1 MADNTSMNRDS
12 QFVPQNTGIFSSLSR
27 LWTEPSFYTFL
38 LFGAIPVVTS
48 LIIPQWDDMI
58 LWLSWLLALPVFFQ
72 KVLWPVCKPAYLG
85 GLDYHMTD
93 TNGKPTKAKGI
104 FYLGYLRSPFNL
116 FGRPAWLSDSMARAH
131 FYFMGTTGAGKTTA
145 LLSTIV
151 VNALTQGSGL
161 VYIDGKAEIKTFHDL
176 YELAALYGRE
186 DDIRIINYVT
196 GNRDVFDTPT
206 FKISSTYN
214 PFAQESA
221 GTIQEML
228 KSMIDSGEGGDKM
241 WEGQAGALVSGAT
254 PVFVYM
260 RDKFNFPLS
269 PRTYRRG
276 LDLSVLFD
284 LAFRGKVFNSQ
295 SELVDGNVPAHIL
308 GPLRGFLSLIPGFV
322 DESMDLKK
330 LPPGNDYVNQY
341 GYRVMQLTDVLGLLA
356 DQFGYISGADVG
368 EIDWQDVIMNRR
380 IVWVALPA
388 LEKSEASIQSLGKI
402 VTANIKGMI
411 AGILGSSIERD
422 SDAKEERR
430 STEADHPFYLVMD
443 EKASYIVSGEDAI
456 LSQARSLGICTSI
469 ATQDHDRIEYSD
481 QKYAAAVESN
491 TTNKIGMF
499 LESKKTIDL
508 LINRAGKGFFQ
519 RASGFRKPEGSSGID
534 SIMDGNTPYAD
545 SWTNEYLD
553 KVDIADFTSLKEG
566 QAVVLIKDN
575 ALKMNLFYA
584 QIPKNQKP
592 ALKHLGRRIP
602 HGVPLLI
609 PAEQSN
615 QPVQPMPDDGQL
627 NPLQAPTYPP
637 PPPTPLSMADLKK
650 LFDTLDNTRNAA

>member
-1 MADNTSMNRDS
+1 MNDGIATSREQLFVNR
-12 QFVPQNTGIFSSLSR
+12 NTGIFASLGN
-27 LWTEPSFYTFL
+27 LWTNPGLFTLLVFGLLPVTCSFL
-38 LFGAIPVVTS
+38 
-48 LIIPQWDDMI
+48 IPQWDDMI
-58 LWLSWLLALPVFFQ
+58 TWMAWLLAAPVLFRRP
-72 KVLWPVCKPAYLG
+72 VWPACKPAYLG
-85 GLDYHMTD
+85 GLDYGMTD
-93 TNGKPTKAKGI
+93 ANGKPTSAKGI
-104 FYLGYLRSPFNL
+104 FYLGYLRSPFAQ
-116 FGRPAWLSDSMARAH
+116 FGKPVWLSDPMARSH

-151 VNALTQGSGL
+151 TNALVQGSGL
-161 VYIDGKAEIKTFHDL
+161 VFIDGKADIKTFHDL
-176 YELAALYGRE
+176 YTFAAMFGRE

-276 LDLSVLFD
+276 LELDTLFQ
-284 LAFRGKVFNSQ
+284 LAFRGKVFNSEGQ
-295 SELVDGNVPAHIL
+295 MVDGAIPDHIL
-308 GPLRGFLSLIPGFV
+308 GPLRGFLTLIPGFI
-322 DESMDLKK
+322 DENMDIKK
-330 LPPGNDYVNQY
+330 LPPGNDYINQY

-402 VTANIKGMI
+402 VTANIKGMVS
-411 AGILGSSIERD
+411 AILGSSVERVAGA
-422 SDAKEERR
+422 SEERR
-430 STEADHPFYLVMD
+430 PTEADHPFYLVMD

-499 LESKKTIDL
+499 LESKKTIQM
-508 LINRAGKGFFQ
+508 LIDRAGKAFYQ
-519 RASGFRKPEGSSGID
+519 RAQNLRKAEGGSAVD
-534 SIMDGNTPYAD
+534 DMLDGGAPYTD
-545 SWTNEYLD
+545 TWTNEYLD
-553 KVDIADFTSLKEG
+553 KVDIADFTSQKEG
-566 QAVVLIKDN
+566 QAVVLIKDHV
-575 ALKMNLFYA
+575 LKMNLFYA
-584 QIPKNQKP
+584 QVPKNQK
-592 ALKHLGRRIP
+592 AVLKALGRRVP
-602 HGVPLLI
+602 HGIPLLI
-609 PAEQSN
+609 PATQKA
-615 QPVQPMPDDGQL
+615 QVQPIHDDGSL
-627 NPLQAPTYPP
+627 RPLQAPTYTP

-650 LFDTLDNTRNAA
+650 LFEDLRNVT

>member
-1 MADNTSMNRDS
+1 MNDYAMHRES
-12 QFVPQNTGIFSSLSR
+12 QFVAQNTGVFSVVGK
-27 LWTEPSFYTFL
+27 LWTQPSIYTFGVFGIVPVLCSFL
-38 LFGAIPVVTS
+38 L
-48 LIIPQWDDMI
+48 PQWDDMVTWI
-58 LWLSWLLALPVFFQ
+58 LWLLVLPILFRKPV
-72 KVLWPVCKPAYLG
+72 WPACKPAYLG
-85 GLDYHMTD
+85 GLDYGMTD
-93 TNGKPTKAKGI
+93 TNGNPTKAKGI
-104 FYLGYLRSPFNL
+104 FYLGHLRHPFSL
-116 FGRPAWLSDSMARAH
+116 YGRPVWLSDPMARSH

-161 VYIDGKAEIKTFHDL
+161 VFIDGKADIKTFHDL
-176 YELAALYGRE
+176 YALAALYGRE

-206 FKISSTYN
+206 YKISSTYN

-241 WEGQAGALVSGAT
+241 WEGQAGALVSGSV

-269 PRTYRRG
+269 PRTYRKG
-276 LDLSVLFD
+276 LDLHVLFE
-284 LAFRGKVFNSQ
+284 LAFRGKVFNSEAQ
-295 SELVDGNVPAHIL
+295 LVEGEIPAHIL
-308 GPLRGFLSLIPGFV
+308 GPLRGFLSLIPGFI
-322 DESMDLKK
+322 DENMDTKK
-330 LPPGNDYVNQY
+330 LPPGNDYINQY

-368 EIDWQDVIMNRR
+368 EIDWQDVILNRR

-402 VTANIKGMI
+402 VTANIKGMV
-411 AGILGSSIERD
+411 AGILGSGIEREGG
-422 SDAKEERR
+422 AKEERR
-430 STEADHPFYLVMD
+430 PTEADHPFYLVMD

-469 ATQDHDRIEYSD
+469 ATQDHDRIEHSD

-499 LESKKTIDL
+499 LESKKTIDM
-508 LINRAGKGFFQ
+508 LINRAGKAYFQ
-519 RASGFRKPEGSSGID
+519 RASSLRKPEMGSPID
-534 SIMDGNTPYAD
+534 DLLDGNSPYTD
-545 SWTNEYLD
+545 TWTNEYLD
-553 KVDIADFTSLKEG
+553 KVDISDFTSQKEG
-566 QAVVLIKDN
+566 QAVVLIKDHV
-575 ALKMNLFYA
+575 LKMNLFYA
-584 QIPKNQKP
+584 QIPKKQKDV
-592 ALKHLGRRIP
+592 LKALGRRVP

-609 PAEQSN
+609 PATGKN
-615 QPVQPMPDDGQL
+615 RVQPIQDDGSL
-627 NPLQAPTYPP
+627 RPLQAPTYTPP
-637 PPPTPLSMADLKK
+637 PPAPLSMADLKK
-650 LFDTLDNTRNAA
+650 LFDDLRAS

>member
-1 MADNTSMNRDS
+1 MNDNVSMNRDS
-12 QFVPQNTGIFSSLSR
+12 QFVPQNTGIFSAIGQLWSR
-27 LWTEPSFYTFL
+27 PNLYTFL
-38 LFGAIPVVTS
+38 VFGVVPVLCSV
-48 LIIPQWDDMI
+48 LLPQWDDM
-58 LWLSWLLALPVFFQ
+58 LTWAAWLLVLPILLKKPV
-72 KVLWPVCKPAYLG
+72 WPACKPAYLG
-85 GLDYHMTD
+85 GLDYGMTD
-93 TNGKPTKAKGI
+93 TDGKPTKAQGI
-104 FYLGYLRSPFNL
+104 FYLGYLRSPFSL
-116 FGRPAWLSDSMARAH
+116 FGRPVWFSDTMARSH

-161 VYIDGKAEIKTFHDL
+161 VFIDGKADIKTFHDL
-176 YELAALYGRE
+176 YTFAAMFGRE

-228 KSMIDSGEGGDKM
+228 KSMIDSGESGDKM
-241 WEGQAGALVSGAT
+241 WEGQAGALVSGSVPA
-254 PVFVYM
+254 FVYM

-276 LDLSVLFD
+276 LDLHVLFQ
-284 LAFRGKVFNSQ
+284 LAFRGKVFNS
-295 SELVDGNVPAHIL
+295 EANLVDGEIPAHIL
-308 GPLRGFLSLIPGFV
+308 GPLRGFLTLIPGFI
-322 DESMDLKK
+322 DESMDTKK
-330 LPPGNDYVNQY
+330 LPPGNDYINQY
-341 GYRVMQLTDVLGLLA
+341 GYRIMQLTDVLGLLA

-402 VTANIKGMI
+402 VTANIKGMV
-411 AGILGSSIERD
+411 AGILGANIERE
-422 SDAKEERR
+422 SGAAEERR
-430 STEADHPFYLVMD
+430 PTEADHPFYLVMD

-456 LSQARSLGICTSI
+456 LSQARSLGICTAI

-481 QKYAAAVESN
+481 QKYAAAVESC

-508 LINRAGKGFFQ
+508 LINRAGKAFFQ
-519 RASGFRKPEGSSGID
+519 RASTLRKSEGGSPLD
-534 SIMDGNTPYAD
+534 DMMDGNTPYTD

-553 KVDIADFTSLKEG
+553 KVDIADFTRQKEG
-566 QAVVLIKDN
+566 QAVVLIKDHV
-575 ALKMNLFYA
+575 LKMNLFYA
-584 QIPKNQKP
+584 QVPKNQK
-592 ALKHLGRRIP
+592 AVLKALGRRVP
-602 HGVPLLI
+602 HGIPLLI
-609 PAEQSN
+609 PATER
-615 QPVQPMPDDGQL
+615 PKVQPIQDDGSMR
-627 NPLQAPTYPP
+627 PLTAPTYTP

-650 LFDTLDNTRNAA
+650 LFDDLRNAA

>member
-1 MADNTSMNRDS
+1 MNNDFAMDRES
-12 QFVPQNTGIFSSLSR
+12 QFVSQNNNIFSTIGKI
-27 LWTEPSFYTFL
+27 WTRPSFYTFL
-38 LFGAIPVVTS
+38 IFGILPVICS
-48 LIIPQWDDMI
+48 ILLAQWDDMI
-58 LWLSWLLALPVFFQ
+58 TWVSWLLVVPILLNKP
-72 KVLWPVCKPAYLG
+72 KWPACKPAYLG
-85 GLDYHMTD
+85 GLDYGMTD

-104 FYLGYLRSPFNL
+104 FYLGYLRSPFSL
-116 FGRPAWLSDSMARAH
+116 YGRPVWLSDSMARSH

-145 LLSTIV
+145 LLSTVV

-161 VYIDGKAEIKTFHDL
+161 VFIDGKADIKTFHDL
-176 YELAALYGRE
+176 YTFAALYGRE

-241 WEGQAGALVSGAT
+241 WEGQAGALVSGSVPA
-254 PVFVYM
+254 FVYM

-269 PRTYRRG
+269 PRTYRKG
-276 LDLSVLFD
+276 LDLHVLFQI
-284 LAFRGKVFNSQ
+284 AFHGKVFNS
-295 SELVDGNVPAHIL
+295 EANLVDGEIPAHVL
-308 GPLRGFLSLIPGFV
+308 GPLRGFLSLIPGFI
-322 DESMDLKK
+322 DENMDTKK
-330 LPPGNDYVNQY
+330 LPPGNDYINQY
-341 GYRVMQLTDVLGLLA
+341 GYRIMQLTDVLGLLA

-402 VTANIKGMI
+402 VTANIKGMVS
-411 AGILGSSIERD
+411 AILGSSIER
-422 SDAKEERR
+422 AGGAAEERR
-430 STEADHPFYLVMD
+430 STEADHPFYLIMD

-469 ATQDHDRIEYSD
+469 ATQDHDRIELSD

-499 LESKKTIDL
+499 LESKKTIQM
-508 LINRAGKGFFQ
+508 LIERAGKAYFQ
-519 RASGFRKPEGSSGID
+519 RASSFRKSEGGSPFD
-534 SIMDGNTPYAD
+534 DLMDGNTPYTD

-553 KVDIADFTSLKEG
+553 KVDIADFTKQKEG
-566 QAVVLIKDN
+566 QAVVIIKDHV
-575 ALKMNLFYA
+575 LKMNLFYA
-584 QIPKNQKP
+584 QIPKKQKSV
-592 ALKHLGRRIP
+592 LKALGRRVP

-609 PAEQSN
+609 PATERLK
-615 QPVQPMPDDGQL
+615 VQPIKDDGSMR
-627 NPLQAPTYPP
+627 PLTAPTYSPP
-637 PPPTPLSMADLKK
+637 PPAPLSLADIKK
-650 LFDTLDNTRNAA
+650 LFDDLRSA

>member
-1 MADNTSMNRDS
+1 MTDNVAMERDS
-12 QFVPQNTGIFSSLSR
+12 QFVSQNTGFFASLSHS
-27 LWTEPSFYTFL
+27 WTRPSLYTFL
-38 LFGAIPVVTS
+38 VFGIIPVITS
-48 LIIPQWDDMI
+48 LLIPQWDDMMV
-58 LWLSWLLALPVFFQ
+58 WLSWLLAIPIFFQ
-72 KVLWPVCKPAYLG
+72 KPLWPACKPAYLG
-85 GLDYHMTD
+85 GLDYNMTD
-93 TNGKPTKAKGI
+93 TNDQPTPAKGI
-104 FYLGYLRSPFNL
+104 FYLGYLRSPFNQ
-116 FGRPAWLSDSMARAH
+116 FGRPVWLSDTMARSH

-161 VYIDGKAEIKTFHDL
+161 VYIDGKADIKTFHEL
-176 YELAALYGRE
+176 YTFAALYGRE

-196 GNRDVFDTPT
+196 GNRDVFDAPT

-228 KSMIDSGEGGDKM
+228 KSMIDSGERGDKM

-276 LDLSVLFD
+276 LDLNVLFD
-284 LAFRGKVFNSQ
+284 LAFRGKVFNS
-295 SELVDGNVPAHIL
+295 EGNLVDGTIPASIL
-308 GPLRGFLSLIPGFV
+308 GPLRGFLSLIPGFI

-368 EIDWQDVIMNRR
+368 EIDWQDVMMNRR

-422 SDAKEERR
+422 SGAQEERR
-430 STEADHPFYLVMD
+430 PTEADHPFYLVMD

-508 LINRAGKGFFQ
+508 LINRAGKAFFQ
-519 RASGFRKPEGSSGID
+519 RPSSFRKSEGGSAID
-534 SIMDGNTPYAD
+534 SMMDGNTPYTD

-553 KVDIADFTSLKEG
+553 KVDISDFTRLKEG
-566 QAVVLIKDN
+566 QAVVLIKHHV
-575 ALKMNLFYA
+575 LKLNLFYA
-584 QIPKNQKP
+584 QIPKKQKP
-592 ALKHLGRRIP
+592 VLKHLGRRIP

-609 PAEQSN
+609 PAAQSAAM
-615 QPVQPMPDDGQL
+615 PAMPDDGRLQ
-627 NPLQAPTYPP
+627 PLQAPAYQP

-650 LFDTLDNTRNAA
+650 LFDSLDETRNAA

>member
-1 MADNTSMNRDS
+1 MNDGISMHRDS
-12 QFVPQNTGIFSSLSR
+12 LFVPQNTGVFAAIGK
-27 LWTEPSFYTFL
+27 LWTRPNLYTFVV
-38 LFGAIPVVTS
+38 FGFSPVVCS
-48 LIIPQWDDMI
+48 VLFPQWDDIVTWMT
-58 LWLSWLLALPVFFQ
+58 WLLVLPILFKKPV
-72 KVLWPVCKPAYLG
+72 WPACKPAYLG
-85 GLDYHMTD
+85 GLDYGMTD
-93 TNGKPTKAKGI
+93 TNGKPTQAKGI
-104 FYLGYLRSPFNL
+104 FYLGYVRSPFAHY
-116 FGRPAWLSDSMARAH
+116 GQPVWLSDPMTRSH
-131 FYFMGTTGAGKTTA
+131 FYFAGTTGSGKTTA

-161 VYIDGKAEIKTFHDL
+161 VFIDGKADIKTFHDL
-176 YELAALYGRE
+176 YNLAAIYGRE

-241 WEGQAGALVSGAT
+241 WEGQAGALVSGSV

-269 PRTYRRG
+269 PRTYRKG
-276 LDLSVLFD
+276 LELSVLFD
-284 LAFRGKVFNSQ
+284 IAFHGKVFNS
-295 SELVDGNVPAHIL
+295 EANLVDGEIPAHIL
-308 GPLRGFLSLIPGFV
+308 GPLRGFLSLIPGFI
-322 DESMDLKK
+322 DEEMDIKK
-330 LPPGNDYVNQY
+330 LPPGNDYINQY
-341 GYRVMQLTDVLGLLA
+341 GYRIMQLTDILGLLA

-368 EIDWQDVIMNRR
+368 EIDWQDVILNRR

-402 VTANIKGMI
+402 VTANIKGMV
-411 AGILGSSIERD
+411 ASILGSGIERE
-422 SDAKEERR
+422 SGAKEQRR
-430 STEADHPFYLVMD
+430 STEMDHPFYLVMD

-456 LSQARSLGICTSI
+456 LSQARSLGICTAI
-469 ATQDHDRIEYSD
+469 ATQDHDRIEFSD

-508 LINRAGKGFFQ
+508 FINRAGKAFYQ
-519 RASGFRKPEGSSGID
+519 RASSLRKPDISGNMLDSFID
-534 SIMDGNTPYAD
+534 GDTPFTD

-553 KVDIADFTSLKEG
+553 KLDISDFTSQKEG
-566 QAVVLIKDN
+566 QAVVLIKDRV
-575 ALKMNLFYA
+575 LKTNLFYA
-584 QIPKNQKP
+584 QTPKNQKDV
-592 ALKHLGRRIP
+592 LKALGRRVP

-609 PAEQSN
+609 PATKKAK
-615 QPVQPMPDDGQL
+615 VQPIPNDDAL
-627 NPLQAPTYPP
+627 WPLQSPSYVPP
-637 PPPTPLSMADLKK
+637 PPAPISLADLKK
-650 LFDTLDNTRNAA
+650 LFDDLRA

>member
-1 MADNTSMNRDS
+1 VNPLESTREETFSPKNR
-12 QFVPQNTGIFSSLSR
+12 GMFSSLGR
-27 LWTEPSFYTFL
+27 LWTRPGFFTV
-38 LFGAIPVVTS
+38 LFFGVIPVICSVV
-48 LIIPQWDDMI
+48 LAQWDDMI
-58 LWLSWLLALPVFFQ
+58 TWMVWLLVIPILRSKPI
-72 KVLWPVCKPAYLG
+72 WPACKPAYLG
-85 GLDYHMTD
+85 GLDYGMLD
-93 TNGKPTKAKGI
+93 TNGNPTRASGI
-104 FYLGYLRSPFNL
+104 FYLGHLRRPFDL
-116 FGRPAWLSDSMARAH
+116 FGRPVWLSDPMARSH

-145 LLSTIV
+145 LLSTV
-151 VNALTQGSGL
+151 VLNALVQGSGL
-161 VYIDGKAEIKTFHDL
+161 CFIDGKADIKTFQEL
-176 YELAALYGRE
+176 YALAALFGRE

-276 LDLSVLFD
+276 LELDTLFQ
-284 LAFRGKVFNSQ
+284 LAYRGKVFNSQ
-295 SELVDGNVPAHIL
+295 AELVDGTIPPHIL
-308 GPLRGFLSLIPGFV
+308 GPLRGFLSLIPGFI
-322 DESMDLKK
+322 DESMDIKK
-330 LPPGNDYVNQY
+330 LPPGNDYINQY

-402 VTANIKGMI
+402 VTANIKGMV
-411 AGILGSSIERD
+411 AAILGSNIERK
-422 SDAKEERR
+422 ANAEEARR
-430 STEADHPFYLVMD
+430 PTEADHPFYLVMD

-469 ATQDHDRIEYSD
+469 ATQDHDRIEHSD
-481 QKYAAAVESN
+481 AKYADAVKSN

-499 LESKKTIDL
+499 LESKETMQL
-508 LINRAGKGFFQ
+508 LIDRAGKAYYQ
-519 RASGFRKPEGSSGID
+519 RVQNLRKRDLGNPVD
-534 SIMDGNTPYAD
+534 DMMDGDSPNAD
-545 SWTNEYLD
+545 TWVNEYLD
-553 KVDIADFTSLKEG
+553 KVDITDFTSLKEG
-566 QAVVLIKDN
+566 QAVLLIK
-575 ALKMNLFYA
+575 AHVLRMNLFYA
-584 QIPKNQKP
+584 QIPKKQKQV
-592 ALKHLGRRIP
+592 LKTLGRRVP

-609 PAEQSN
+609 PTQNAAQMTPLEDEQS
-615 QPVQPMPDDGQL
+615 
-627 NPLQAPTYPP
+627 PLKTPAYTPP
-637 PPPTPLSMADLKK
+637 PPKPLSMADLRK
-650 LFDTLDNTRNAA
+650 LFANLDGK

>member
-1 MADNTSMNRDS
+1 MKDNLSMDRES
-12 QFVPQNTGIFSSLSR
+12 QFVPQNQGMFSAISQI
-27 LWTEPSFYTFL
+27 WTQPNFYTL
-38 LFGAIPVVTS
+38 IVFGALPIACS
-48 LIIPQWDDMI
+48 LFIPQWDDMI
-58 LWLSWLLALPVFFQ
+58 TWILWLLVIPVFLH
-72 KVLWPVCKPAYLG
+72 KPIWPACKPGYLG
-85 GLDYHMTD
+85 GLDYGMTD

-104 FYLGYLRSPFNL
+104 FYLGYLRKPFAW
-116 FGRPAWLSDSMARAH
+116 FGRPVWLSDAMARSH

-151 VNALTQGSGL
+151 VNALTQGSG
-161 VYIDGKAEIKTFHDL
+161 VVFIDGKADIKTFHEL
-176 YELAALYGRE
+176 YTLAAMFGRE

-241 WEGQAGALVSGAT
+241 WEGQAGALVSGSVPA
-254 PVFVYM
+254 FVYM

-276 LDLSVLFD
+276 LELFVLFQI
-284 LAFRGKVFNSQ
+284 AFKGKVFDSE
-295 SELVDGNVPAHIL
+295 SELVDGNIPAHIL
-308 GPLRGFLSLIPGFV
+308 GPLRGFLSLVPGFI
-322 DESMDLKK
+322 DENMDIKK
-330 LPPGNDYVNQY
+330 LPPGNDYINQY
-341 GYRVMQLTDVLGLLA
+341 GYRIMQLTDVLGLLA

-402 VTANIKGMI
+402 VTANIKGMV

-422 SDAKEERR
+422 SGKSEERR

-469 ATQDHDRIEYSD
+469 ATQDHDRIELSD
-481 QKYAAAVESN
+481 GKYAAAVESN
-491 TTNKIGMF
+491 TTNKVGMF

-508 LINRAGKGFFQ
+508 LINRAGKAFFQ
-519 RASGFRKPEGSSGID
+519 RASSLRKSEGGNAVDAMI
-534 SIMDGNTPYAD
+534 DGNTPYTD

-553 KVDIADFTSLKEG
+553 KVDITDFTSLKEG
-566 QAVVLIKDN
+566 QAVVLIKDHV
-575 ALKMNLFYA
+575 LKMNLFYA
-584 QIPKNQKP
+584 QIPKEQKGV
-592 ALKHLGRRIP
+592 LKDLGRRIP

-609 PAEQSN
+609 PSVEKMRHQ
-615 QPVQPMPDDGQL
+615 QPIRDDGL
-627 NPLQAPTYPP
+627 TKPLVAPTYNP
-637 PPPTPLSMADLKK
+637 PPPTPISMAELKK
-650 LFDTLDNTRNAA
+650 LFEDLRQ

>member
-1 MADNTSMNRDS
+1 MSDNVSMKRDS
-12 QFVPQNTGIFSSLSR
+12 QFVSQNTGMFSAITQLWVQPSL
-27 LWTEPSFYTFL
+27 YTFIV
-38 LFGAIPVVTS
+38 FGVIPVICSV
-48 LIIPQWDDMI
+48 LIPQWDDMI
-58 LWLSWLLALPVFFQ
+58 TWIMWLLVIPILLKKPV
-72 KVLWPVCKPAYLG
+72 WPACKPAYLG
-85 GLDYHMTD
+85 GMDYGMVD

-104 FYLGYLRSPFNL
+104 FYLGHLRSPFSL
-116 FGRPAWLSDSMARAH
+116 FGRPVWLSDAMARSH

-151 VNALTQGSGL
+151 INALTEGSGL
-161 VYIDGKAEIKTFHDL
+161 VFIDGKADIKTFHDL
-176 YELAALYGRE
+176 YTFAAMYGRE

-284 LAFRGKVFNSQ
+284 LAFRGKIFNSE
-295 SELVDGNVPAHIL
+295 SNLVDGNIPAHIL
-308 GPLRGFLSLIPGFV
+308 GPLRGFLSLIPGFI
-322 DESMDLKK
+322 DESMDVKK

-402 VTANIKGMI
+402 VTANIKGMV

-422 SDAKEERR
+422 SGASEERR

-499 LESKKTIDL
+499 LESKKTMDL
-508 LINRAGKGFFQ
+508 LINRAGKAFFQ
-519 RASGFRKPEGSSGID
+519 RASSFRKSEGGSAID
-534 SIMDGNTPYAD
+534 SMLDGNTPYTD

-553 KVDIADFTSLKEG
+553 KVDISDFTSQKEG
-566 QAVVLIKDN
+566 QAIVLIKDH

-584 QIPKNQKP
+584 QVPKNQKSV
-592 ALKHLGRRIP
+592 LKNLGRRIP
-602 HGVPLLI
+602 HGIPILI
-609 PAEQSN
+609 PATQREA
-615 QPVQPMPDDGQL
+615 VKPMPDDGTL
-627 NPLQAPTYPP
+627 HPLQSPAYQPP
-637 PPPTPLSMADLKK
+637 PPAPLSMADLKK
-650 LFDTLDNTRNAA
+650 LFTSLEGDR